1 QQGLSCAI
9 TFGKEIDESR
19 NYICQ

>member
-1 QQGLSCAI
+1 LSCTI

>member
-1 QQGLSCAI
+1 GLSCTI